1 MKKIKNGSPRGG
13 VSFFRPIFITIL
25 PITCKTKNNNPCS
38 AMNPK
43 IYRNSVLPI
52 SFISKYM
59 SYQHML
65 LDGSKIR
72 PHLGCNSRVG
82 VSI

>member
-1 MKKIKNGSPRGG
+1 MD
-13 VSFFRPIFITIL
+13 
-25 PITCKTKNNNPCS
+25 
-38 AMNPK
+38 PK

-59 SYQHML
+59 SHQHML
-65 LDGSKIR
+65 LDGSKFR

-82 VSI
+82 VSILVVLPGGLIRNDPDEYFRFIDIIHGNNTYCIGAF